1 MSSPRTQQALAR
13 LADLTPRQIVAEL
26 DRYIVGQ
33 GEAKKAVAIALRNRW
48 RRQRAPE
55 AIRNEISPNNIILI
69 GPTGVGKTE
78 IARRLAKLA
87 GAPFVKVEASKF
99 TEVGYVGRDVE
110 SMVRDLVESAIDM
123 VRTERES
130 EVDDL
135 ANERVDERLL
145 DLLLPPPATTTA
157 AAAGDARG
165 TDAAAKGAAAPSA
178 TPERA
183 NVFVVSPS
191 GAVLPTPVSSA
202 GGAAAATSGR
212 GSESGANGAGGNGA
226 SAPDDAALDRYR
238 RTREKLKNLL
248 LDGQLEGREVEIE
261 VTQQGPQMFDMMVPQ
276 GAPEG
281 MENFTEMLQD
291 MMPKRTKKRTVK
303 VSEARRIL
311 LEQELDKLIDLEDVT
326 ADALERVET
335 MGIIFLDEIDKIAG
349 ERGGQAGGPDVSRE
363 GVQRD
368 LLPIVEG
375 SNVQTKYGMVKTD
388 HVLFVAAGAFHV
400 SKPSDLI
407 PELQGR
413 FPIRVELKPLT
424 EADFVRIMTEPENAL
439 TKQYAA
445 LIEAEGASV
454 DFEHAGIAEIARIAA
469 QVNQRMENIGAR
481 RLHTVMT
488 TLLEEVLYDLPDG
501 RTERVVVN
509 PDLVRTRLKAIAED
523 EDLRK
528 YIL

>member
-1 MSSPRTQQALAR
+1 MPSNRTQQALAR
-13 LADLTPRQIVAEL
+13 LADLTPRQIAAEL

-33 GEAKKAVAIALRNRW
+33 ADAKKAVAIALRNRW

-55 AIRNEISPNNIILI
+55 AIREEISPNNIILI

-87 GAPFVKVEASKF
+87 GAPFIKVEASKF

-123 VRTERES
+123 VRSEREG
-130 EVDDL
+130 EVEDL
-135 ANERVDERLL
+135 AHERVDERLL
-145 DLLLPPPATTTA
+145 DLLLPPPPPQSPAVQETKGRVDGEASPSSGARPA
-157 AAAGDARG
+157 AAAQEDALSVFLVSGSG
-165 TDAAAKGAAAPSA
+165 TVVKEAADPAH
-178 TPERA
+178 
-183 NVFVVSPS
+183 
-191 GAVLPTPVSSA
+191 
-202 GGAAAATSGR
+202 
-212 GSESGANGAGGNGA
+212 
-226 SAPDDAALDRYR
+226 DRYK
-238 RTREKLKNLL
+238 RTRDKLRQLL
-248 LDGQLEGREVEIE
+248 IDGKLEDREVEVE
-261 VTQQGPQMFDMMVPQ
+261 VTPQTTPMFDVLASQ
-276 GAPEG
+276 GGNEG
-281 MENFTEMLQD
+281 MDNLSDMLKEML
-291 MMPKRTKKRTVK
+291 PKRKKKRTVK

-311 LEQELDKLIDLEDVT
+311 FEQEIEKLIDLDDVT
-326 ADALERVET
+326 ADALDRVEKL
-335 MGIIFLDEIDKIAG
+335 GIIFLDEIDKIAG
-349 ERGGQAGGPDVSRE
+349 ERSQMGGPDVSRE

-388 HVLFVAAGAFHV
+388 HVLFIAAGAFHV

-424 EADFVRIMTEPENAL
+424 EQDFVRIMTEPENAL

-445 LIEAEGASV
+445 LVEAEGAKL
-454 DFEHAGIAEIARIAA
+454 DFSADGIGEIARIAA
-469 QVNQRMENIGAR
+469 LVNERMENIGAR

-488 TLLEEVLYDLPDG
+488 TLLEEVLFDLPDRG
-501 RTERVVVN
+501 TDTIAVNSAVVR
-509 PDLVRTRLKAIAED
+509 DRLKAIVED

>member
-1 MSSPRTQQALAR
+1 MTSPRTQQAIAR

-33 GEAKKAVAIALRNRW
+33 AEAKKSVAIALRNRW

-55 AIRNEISPNNIILI
+55 GIRQEIAPNNIILI

-87 GAPFVKVEASKF
+87 GAPFIKVEASKF

-123 VRTERES
+123 VRTEREQ

-135 ANERVDERLL
+135 AVERVTERLL
-145 DLLLPPPATTTA
+145 DLLLPAPPATSPAPEPATA
-157 AAAGDARG
+157 GVA
-165 TDAAAKGAAAPSA
+165 TGASSSSG
-178 TPERA
+178 
-183 NVFVVSPS
+183 VFVV
-191 GAVLPTPVSSA
+191 
-202 GGAAAATSGR
+202 
-212 GSESGANGAGGNGA
+212 
-226 SAPDDAALDRYR
+226 APDGATTHERTAEQERHQ
-238 RTREKLKNLL
+238 RTRAKLKQLL
-248 LDGQLEGREVEIE
+248 LDGQLEQREVEVE
-261 VTQQGPQMFDMMVPQ
+261 TAQSSPMFDMMASP

-281 MENFTEMLQD
+281 MENFTSMLSD

-311 LEQELDKLIDLEDVT
+311 LDQEFDKLIDAEDVT
-326 ADALERVET
+326 VDALERVET
-335 MGIIFLDEIDKIAG
+335 LGIIFLDEIDKIAG
-349 ERGGQAGGPDVSRE
+349 ERGAAGGPDVSRE

-413 FPIRVELKPLT
+413 FPIRVELKSLT

-445 LIEAEGASV
+445 LVEAEGASLTFTA
-454 DFEHAGIAEIARIAA
+454 DGIAEIARIAA
-469 QVNQRMENIGAR
+469 LVNQRMENIGAR

-488 TLLEEVLYDLPDG
+488 TLLEDILYDLPDD
-501 RTERVVVN
+501 TTKRVEI
-509 PDLVRTRLKAIAED
+509 DGTRVRERLKAVVED
-523 EDLRK
+523 EDLRR

>member
-1 MSSPRTQQALAR
+1 MPSPRTQQALAK
-13 LADLTPRQIVAEL
+13 LADLTPRQIAAEL

-33 GEAKKAVAIALRNRW
+33 ADAKKAVAIALRNRW

-55 AIRNEISPNNIILI
+55 SIREEISPNNIILI

-87 GAPFVKVEASKF
+87 GAPFIKVEASKF

-123 VRTERES
+123 VRSEREA
-130 EVDDL
+130 EVEEL
-135 ANERVDERLL
+135 AHERVDERLL
-145 DLLLPPPATTTA
+145 DLLLPPPAP
-157 AAAGDARG
+157 
-165 TDAAAKGAAAPSA
+165 AP
-178 TPERA
+178 P
-183 NVFVVSPS
+183 
-191 GAVLPTPVSSA
+191 
-202 GGAAAATSGR
+202 
-212 GSESGANGAGGNGA
+212 A
-226 SAPDDAALDRYR
+226 SAPAGDKPAGAAEPPRPAPREDDALGVFLVSGTGAVTKEHVDPGQERYK
-238 RTREKLKNLL
+238 RTRDKLKQLL
-248 LDGQLEGREVEIE
+248 IDGKLEEREVEVE
-261 VTQQGPQMFDMMVPQ
+261 VTPQSPPMFDVLASQ
-276 GAPEG
+276 GGNEG
-281 MENFTEMLQD
+281 MDNISDMLKEML
-291 MMPKRTKKRTVK
+291 PKRKKKRTVK

-311 LEQELDKLIDLEDVT
+311 FEQELEKLIDLEDVT
-326 ADALERVET
+326 ADALDRVEKL
-335 MGIIFLDEIDKIAG
+335 GIIFLDEIDKIAG
-349 ERGGQAGGPDVSRE
+349 ERSQLGGPDVSRE

-388 HVLFVAAGAFHV
+388 HVLFIAAGAFHV

-413 FPIRVELKPLT
+413 FPIRVELKALT
-424 EADFVRIMTEPENAL
+424 EQDFIRIMTEPENAL

-445 LIEAEGASV
+445 LVEAEGAKLEFAT
-454 DFEHAGIAEIARIAA
+454 DGIAEIARIAA
-469 QVNQRMENIGAR
+469 MVNERMENIGAR

-488 TLLEEVLYDLPDG
+488 TLLEDVLFDLPDRG
-501 RTERVVVN
+501 DGTIAVN
-509 PDLVRTRLKAIAED
+509 ASIVRDRLKAIVED

>member
-1 MSSPRTQQALAR
+1 MAHNRTQQALAR

-33 GEAKKAVAIALRNRW
+33 SDAKKSVAIALRNRW

-55 AIRNEISPNNIILI
+55 ALRDEISPNNIILI

-123 VRTERES
+123 VRSERES
-130 EVDDL
+130 EVEDL
-135 ANERVDERLL
+135 AQERVDERIL
-145 DLLLPPPATTTA
+145 DLLLPASN
-157 AAAGDARG
+157 D
-165 TDAAAKGAAAPSA
+165 AKGKPL
-178 TPERA
+178 TPNPQPLTAGE

-191 GAVLPTPVSSA
+191 GDVLQE
-202 GGAAAATSGR
+202 
-212 GSESGANGAGGNGA
+212 SET
-226 SAPDDAALDRYR
+226 DAAQQRYQ
-238 RTREKLKNLL
+238 RTRDKLRQLL
-248 LDGQLEGREVEIE
+248 RDGQLEQREVEIE
-261 VTQQGPQMFDMMVPQ
+261 VTQTAPVFEMMAPQ

-281 MENFTEMLQD
+281 MENFTDMLKD
-291 MMPKRTKKRTVK
+291 MLPKRSKKRTVK
-303 VSEARRIL
+303 VSEARRVL
-311 LEQELDKLIDLEDVT
+311 LEQEFDKLIDHEDVT
-326 ADALERVET
+326 ADALERVEKL
-335 MGIIFLDEIDKIAG
+335 GIIFLDEIDKIAG
-349 ERGGQAGGPDVSRE
+349 ARGESAGPDISRE

-375 SNVQTKYGMVKTD
+375 SNVPTKYGMVKTD
-388 HVLFVAAGAFHV
+388 HVLFIAAGAFHV

-424 EADFVRIMTEPENAL
+424 EEDFVRIMTEPENAL

-445 LIEAEGASV
+445 LVEADGAKLTFLDDGV
-454 DFEHAGIAEIARIAA
+454 REVARIAGRA
-469 QVNQRMENIGAR
+469 NEKMENIGAR

-488 TLLEEVLYDLPDG
+488 TLLEEFLYELPDRG
-501 RTERVVVN
+501 TAEIVV
-509 PDLVRTRLKAIAED
+509 DRKLVQDRLRAVLDD

>member
-1 MSSPRTQQALAR
+1 MPSTRTQQALAK
-13 LADLTPRQIVAEL
+13 LADLTPRQIAAEL

-33 GEAKKAVAIALRNRW
+33 ADAKKAVAIALRNRW

-55 AIRNEISPNNIILI
+55 AIREEISPNNIILI

-87 GAPFVKVEASKF
+87 GAPFIKVEASKF

-123 VRTERES
+123 VRSEREA
-130 EVDDL
+130 EVEEI
-135 ANERVDERLL
+135 AHERVDERLL
-145 DLLLPPPATTTA
+145 DLLLPPPAPMP
-157 AAAGDARG
+157 
-165 TDAAAKGAAAPSA
+165 PSA
-178 TPERA
+178 ADKPATGDGKDTPSPSA
-183 NVFVVSPS
+183 ADDALGVFLVSGS
-191 GAVLPTPVSSA
+191 GAVTKEQVDVA
-202 GGAAAATSGR
+202 Q
-212 GSESGANGAGGNGA
+212 
-226 SAPDDAALDRYR
+226 DRYK
-238 RTREKLKNLL
+238 RTREKLKQLL
-248 LDGQLEGREVEIE
+248 IDGKLEDREVEVE
-261 VTQQGPQMFDMMVPQ
+261 VTPATAPMFDVLASQ

-281 MENFTEMLQD
+281 MDNISDMLKEML
-291 MMPKRTKKRTVK
+291 PKRKKKRTVK
-303 VSEARRIL
+303 VSEARRIIF
-311 LEQELDKLIDLEDVT
+311 EQELEKLIDLEDVT
-326 ADALERVET
+326 ADALDRVEKL
-335 MGIIFLDEIDKIAG
+335 GIIFLDEIDKIAG
-349 ERGGQAGGPDVSRE
+349 ERSKAGGPDVSRE

-388 HVLFVAAGAFHV
+388 HVLFIAAGAFHV

-424 EADFVRIMTEPENAL
+424 EQDFVRIMTEPENAL
-439 TKQYAA
+439 TKQYGA
-445 LIEAEGASV
+445 LVEAEGAKL
-454 DFEHAGIAEIARIAA
+454 DFSTDGIAEIARIAA
-469 QVNQRMENIGAR
+469 LVNERMENIGAR

-488 TLLEEVLYDLPDG
+488 TLLEDVLFDLPDRG
-501 RTERVVVN
+501 KSAIAVDAVVVR
-509 PDLVRTRLKAIAED
+509 DRLKAIVED

>member
-1 MSSPRTQQALAR
+1 MSSRIEQALAR

-33 GEAKKAVAIALRNRW
+33 RDAKKAVAIALRNRW

-55 AIRNEISPNNIILI
+55 PIRNEISPNNIILI

-78 IARRLAKLA
+78 IARRLARLS

-123 VRTERES
+123 VRTEREG
-130 EVDDL
+130 EVEDL
-135 ANERVDERLL
+135 AHERVAERLL
-145 DLLLPPPATTTA
+145 DLLLPVPNEAKPSAAPTTTQ
-157 AAAGDARG
+157 
-165 TDAAAKGAAAPSA
+165 AKEGS
-178 TPERA
+178 TA
-183 NVFVVSPS
+183 NSVFVVSAT
-191 GAVLPTPVSSA
+191 GAVQEEKEVD
-202 GGAAAATSGR
+202 GAH
-212 GSESGANGAGGNGA
+212 
-226 SAPDDAALDRYR
+226 DRYQ
-238 RTREKLKNLL
+238 RTRDKLRHLL
-248 LDGQLEGREVEIE
+248 KDGQLESREVEVE
-261 VTQQGPQMFDMMVPQ
+261 VAQAASPVLDVMTPQ

-281 MENFTEMLQD
+281 MESFSEMLKD
-291 MMPKRTKKRTVK
+291 MLPKRTKKRHLK
-303 VSEARRIL
+303 VSEARRVL
-311 LEQELDKLIDLEDVT
+311 MEQELDKLIDKDDLIT
-326 ADALERVET
+326 DALDRVEK

-349 ERGGQAGGPDVSRE
+349 ARGETMGPDVSRE

-388 HVLFVAAGAFHV
+388 HVLFIAAGAFHV

-413 FPIRVELKPLT
+413 FPIRVELQPLT

-445 LIEAEGASV
+445 LVEADGASLAFTT
-454 DFEHAGIAEIARIAA
+454 DGIAEIARIAA
-469 QVNQRMENIGAR
+469 LANVRMENIGAR

-488 TLLEEVLYDLPDG
+488 TLLEEVLFSLPDPATTAVQVD
-501 RTERVVVN
+501 RAMVQERVKGV
-509 PDLVRTRLKAIAED
+509 LED

>member
-1 MSSPRTQQALAR
+1 MPSPRTEQALAR
-13 LADLTPRQIVAEL
+13 LADLSPRKIVAEL

-33 GEAKKAVAIALRNRW
+33 GDAKKAVAIALRNRW
-48 RRQRAPE
+48 RRQRTPE
-55 AIRNEISPNNIILI
+55 SIRNEIAPNNIILI

-78 IARRLAKLA
+78 IARRLAKLT
-87 GAPFVKVEASKF
+87 GAPFIKVEASKF

-110 SMVRDLVESAIDM
+110 GMVRDLVDSAVDM
-123 VRTERES
+123 MRSERES
-130 EVDDL
+130 EVEDL
-135 ANERVDERLL
+135 ANDRVDERLL
-145 DLLLPPPATTTA
+145 DLLLPAPADATA
-157 AAAGDARG
+157 G
-165 TDAAAKGAAAPSA
+165 PSA
-178 TPERA
+178 TAGTDPQR
-183 NVFVVSPS
+183 VFVASS
-191 GAVLPTPVSSA
+191 G
-202 GGAAAATSGR
+202 
-212 GSESGANGAGGNGA
+212 GSVTQEDELA
-226 SAPDDAALDRYR
+226 RER
-238 RTREKLKNLL
+238 HKRTREKLKQLL
-248 LDGQLEGREVEIE
+248 RDGQLEQREVDVE
-261 VTQQGPQMFDMMVPQ
+261 VTQAGPMMDMMGQQ

-281 MENFTEMLQD
+281 MNNFAEMLSELL
-291 MMPKRTKKRTVK
+291 PKKTRKRTVP
-303 VSEARRIL
+303 VAEARRIL
-311 LEQELDKLIDLEDVT
+311 LDQEFDKLINLDDVV
-326 ADALERVET
+326 ADAVERVESL
-335 MGIIFLDEIDKIAG
+335 GIIFLDEIDKIAG
-349 ERGGQAGGPDVSRE
+349 GKGDFGGPDISRE

-445 LIEAEGASV
+445 LVGAEGSELSFTE
-454 DFEHAGIAEIARIAA
+454 DGIAEIARIAA
-469 QVNQRMENIGAR
+469 RVNSRMEDIGAR

-488 TLLEEVLYDLPDG
+488 TLLEELLFELP
-501 RTERVVVN
+501 ERGTAPEVVN
-509 PDLVRTRLKAIAED
+509 GATVRARLSAIAED